1 MTDLDR
7 LPPPSQPPLGYH
19 LAPVGPAPLSA
30 GGWTL
35 LVLAL
40 VFSVA
45 VQLGGYQVAQLFFSS
60 CGTPTADDPT
70 HVLGQGAVLIGAALT
85 FGAWWLAAHLT
96 HYRSPVL
103 AAMFVSTLVGAL
115 VVIDALTL
123 TAWSQGWC
131 F

>member
-7 LPPPSQPPLGYH
+7 LPPPTQPPLGH
-19 LAPVGPAPLSA
+19 PEIARPTPLSA

-40 VFSVA
+40 LVSVA
-45 VQLGGYQVAQLFFSS
+45 GQLAGYQVAQFVFGG
-60 CGTPTADDPT
+60 CGTPAADDPT
-70 HVLGQGAVLIGAALT
+70 HTLGQGAVLLGSALT
-85 FGAWWLAAHLT
+85 IGAWWLAAHLT
-96 HYRSPVL
+96 RYRGPVL
-103 AAMFVSTLVGAL
+103 AAMFVSSMVSAL

-123 TAWSQGWC
+123 DAWSQGWC

>member
-7 LPPPSQPPLGYH
+7 LPPPTQPPLGH
-19 LAPVGPAPLSA
+19 PDSARPTPLSA

-40 VFSVA
+40 LFSVA
-45 VQLGGYQVAQLFFSS
+45 GQVAGYQVAQFFFGS

-70 HVLGQGAVLIGAALT
+70 HVLGQGAVLIGSALT
-85 FGAWWLAAHLT
+85 LGAWWLAAHAT
-96 HYRSPVL
+96 RYRGPVV
-103 AAMFVSTLVGAL
+103 AAMLVSSLVGAL
-115 VVIDALTL
+115 VVADALTL
-123 TAWSQGWC
+123 SAWSQGWC